1 MAAQTATPLRA
12 YVSDTLGELQ
22 VLSSQMSE
30 LERAATDQDAVWL
43 QRMQTRAQHLHALQV
58 MQEEQFAHQAS
69 ATEFQWQQQVQQQQL
84 LWSQYHQQLD
94 EYQRQ
99 IQTIRESQPPVVDT
113 SEVLPPPLPPVIAL
127 PSEPT
132 VLSLEARLRELHHE
146 RMTMDLLLE
155 TSDPYERAEI
165 HRDLSPHVS
174 APVLS
179 RVTSATARACE
190 IVDRQRIATLLAI
203 EQAQAPRLLASSLK
217 AAAAAHVTPIV
228 PPKASP
234 APLTAAAPAAPAAPA
249 DQPVPAPGPG
259 NPPSKKERPQMA
271 PSQNMQPPLAAIVTE
286 KPKTYVTCCP
296 ANCMFRGFYFVF
308 VLLFSLVIIF
318 LLQLW
323 CD

>member
-1 MAAQTATPLRA
+1 
-12 YVSDTLGELQ
+12 
-22 VLSSQMSE
+22 
-30 LERAATDQDAVWL
+30 
-43 QRMQTRAQHLHALQV
+43 
-58 MQEEQFAHQAS
+58 
-69 ATEFQWQQQVQQQQL
+69 L

-113 SEVLPPPLPPVIAL
+113 SEVLLPPLPPVIAL

-155 TSDPYERAEI
+155 TSVPYERAEI

-203 EQAQAPRLLASSLK
+203 EQAQAPRLLAASLK

-228 PPKASP
+228 PTKASP
-234 APLTAAAPAAPAAPA
+234 APLAVAAAVAPLAAAAPAVPT

-271 PSQNMQPPLAAIVTE
+271 PSQNMQPPLAAIATE

-296 ANCMFRGFYFVF
+296 ANCMFPGFYFVF
-308 VLLFSLVIIF
+308 VLLFSLLLFSFCSVGVIEAKRVSVRPAELHF
-318 LLQLW
+318 LKSEPVVATTVTLLPKIVAELSQTAPSNDTASKTPTGQQNTSSSDFLESLPRFVFHHNFP
-323 CD
+323 